1 MAPLGPQYVLFVPTD
16 EVRFRLLFLLPLV
29 LEELT
34 RLRLAELLALL
45 PSLANPLLE
54 LRNVVVVAEVQVD
67 AVDRECRRRR
77 FLRNC
82 FLCMSTNDNV
92 RHPKNTQM
100 ALK

>member
-1 MAPLGPQYVLFVPTD
+1 MAPLGPQYVLLVPTE
-16 EVRFRLLFLLPLV
+16 EVRFRLLYFLPLV

-45 PSLANPLLE
+45 PSLAKPLLE

-67 AVDRECRRRR
+67 AVDLECRRRR
-77 FLRNC
+77 FFRSC
-82 FLCMSTNDNV
+82 FLWISTNDKV
-92 RHPKNTQM
+92 KHPKKTQM

>member
-16 EVRFRLLFLLPLV
+16 EVRLRLLYFLPLA

-54 LRNVVVVAEVQVD
+54 LLNVVQVAEV
-67 AVDRECRRRR
+67 AVDVVDLE
-77 FLRNC
+77 
-82 FLCMSTNDNV
+82 
-92 RHPKNTQM
+92 
-100 ALK
+100 